1 MEKRYLCFNKED
13 ILELFQPI
21 EVKFV
26 DSVQVFISPDS
37 RNVILAP
44 NISAHLYTPFFVN
57 LLKTSCSSADYLK
70 TQLRK
75 PKT

>member
-1 MEKRYLCFNKED
+1 MDKCYLSFNKED

-26 DSVQVFISPDS
+26 DSVQIFIFLVS

-44 NISAHLYTPFFVN
+44 NISAHLYTLFFVN

-75 PKT
+75 PKN